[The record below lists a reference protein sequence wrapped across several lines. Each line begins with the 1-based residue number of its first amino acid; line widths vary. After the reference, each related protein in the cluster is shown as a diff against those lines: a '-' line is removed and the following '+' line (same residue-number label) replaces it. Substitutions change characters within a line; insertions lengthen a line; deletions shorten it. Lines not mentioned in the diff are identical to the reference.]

1 MPPPLACPLSPTG
14 IWHSAPV
21 AVKLIASE
29 TLATNSS
36 SLSSSLKEALL
47 SQGLSHPYVIQ
58 TYAVRTALM
67 DADFLARVTSEDA
80 TRASSIRRPPVVDMT
95 SGEGFGDPYDLGGV
109 GRDDEVVGWPQI
121 LTNAHCKPGSYLTVI
136 VMEFCNKGPLTDII
150 SRGIFLNRSSR
161 EMERICLR
169 AIIRTAR
176 EVAQG
181 MCHLHACQIVH
192 GDLKPCNVLVRGS
205 RADCHGFSV
214 KVSDFGLSKSI
225 GSAAMVDSE
234 WGSLSFMAP
243 EHFSG
248 HIGKATDVYS
258 FGVLLWQVGQWLA
271 SGMKCDPL

>member
-1 MPPPLACPLSPTG
+1 M
-14 IWHSAPV
+14 WHSAPV
-21 AVKLIASE
+21 AVKFIASE
-29 TLATNSS
+29 ALTTD
-36 SLSSSLKEALL
+36 SSSLKEALL
-47 SQGLSHPYVIQ
+47 SQGLSHPFVIQ
-58 TYAVRTALM
+58 TYAVRTALIDTDFVAQVSSEEANRANCSSSRPAVLGVM
-67 DADFLARVTSEDA
+67 DLK
-80 TRASSIRRPPVVDMT
+80 
-95 SGEGFGDPYDLGGV
+95 SGEGFGDPYDLSGM
-109 GRDDEVVGWPQI
+109 GRGDTVVGWPQI

-136 VMEFCNKGPLTDII
+136 VMEYSNKGPLTDII
-150 SRGIFLNRSSR
+150 SRGVFLNRSSK

-181 MCHLHACQIVH
+181 MSHLHACQIVH

-205 RADCHGFSV
+205 RADCRGFSV

-225 GSAAMVDSE
+225 GSATMVDSE

-258 FGVLLWQVGQWLA
+258 FGVLLWQVGGWPGA
-271 SGMKCDPL
+271 

>member
-1 MPPPLACPLSPTG
+1 MTTS
-14 IWHSAPV
+14 
-21 AVKLIASE
+21 
-29 TLATNSS
+29 SS
-36 SLSSSLKEALL
+36 SLREALL

-58 TYAVRTALM
+58 TYAVRC
-67 DADFLARVTSEDA
+67 ARIDMGFVAQVFEEDYNK
-80 TRASSIRRPPVVDMT
+80 ASSSGRPAVRGLRVLK
-95 SGEGFGDPYDLGGV
+95 SGEGFGDPYDLSST
-109 GRDDEVVGWPQI
+109 GREDKVVGWPQI
-121 LTNAHCKPGSYLTVI
+121 LNDSHCKPGWYLTVI
-136 VMEFCNKGPLTDII
+136 VMEYCSKGPLTDVI
-150 SRGIFLNRSSR
+150 SKGVFLNRSSK

-181 MCHLHACQIVH
+181 MSHLHACQVVH

-205 RADCHGFSV
+205 RADCRGFSV

-225 GSAAMVDSE
+225 GSATMVDSE

-258 FGVLLWQVGQWLA
+258 FGVLLWQVGGRLA
-271 SGMKCDPL
+271 VA